1 MIRER
6 HPRHTVTGNDGQSGP
21 PTGRPF
27 HKKFKT
33 RDGAAGSRPP
43 ARPQQVA
50 NTGNK
55 KRCSASDQFLLR
67 SSQNEPA
74 KAVMLFAYRT
84 SGATLLFSHHPSSH
98 QCVQGYP
105 QHMLRPEAARRG

>member
-74 KAVMLFAYRT
+74 KAVMLFAYYQFEKI
-84 SGATLLFSHHPSSH
+84 AAVQITLCFGNTVTRQYHVVIASL
-98 QCVQGYP
+98 
-105 QHMLRPEAARRG
+105 LE